1 MILLYAASRDPR
13 RGETPVMCAST
24 VQVAAPPGEV
34 VSNTGKQNRK
44 VLAAPVMESFASI
57 TGVTTLL
64 RQKHGNCL
72 SFLYSLFLPSARWHR
87 YSLLPFPSLNGSH
100 ACAAEIVKCR
110 KETNY
115 GPQHQLLWD
124 RHPAQK
130 TPGMRQFY
138 RKRLKKIA
146 ARIAA
151 DNGVE
156 VMFFL

>member
-1 MILLYAASRDPR
+1 M
-13 RGETPVMCAST
+13 MCAST

-44 VLAAPVMESFASI
+44 ALAAPVMGASASAA
-57 TGVTTLL
+57 GATTLL

-72 SFLYSLFLPSARWHR
+72 SFLHSLFLLSARWHR
-87 YSLLPFPSLNGSH
+87 YSLLPFPSPDGSH

-110 KETNY
+110 VERRTIMDPNINYYGIVILLRKLRECGIFTEKE
-115 GPQHQLLWD
+115 L
-124 RHPAQK
+124 R
-130 TPGMRQFY
+130 
-138 RKRLKKIA
+138 KIA

>member
-1 MILLYAASRDPR
+1 
-13 RGETPVMCAST
+13 MCAST

-44 VLAAPVMESFASI
+44 VLATPVMESFASI

-64 RQKHGNCL
+64 RQKHGNCPPLQYFYIRFPLPNGPSIL
-72 SFLYSLFLPSARWHR
+72 SCLFLLWTVPMLVPQRWSDTGRSAIMNPNINF
-87 YSLLPFPSLNGSH
+87 YGIVILLRKLRECGSFT
-100 ACAAEIVKCR
+100 E
-110 KETNY
+110 KE
-115 GPQHQLLWD
+115 L
-124 RHPAQK
+124 R
-130 TPGMRQFY
+130 
-138 RKRLKKIA
+138 KIA